1 MPLRDLVIYL
11 PLIYENKLLIP
22 YPDEL
27 YHMNELI
34 TKQCLFLLNGMIR
47 YHIENCIVFLNS
59 EKEVSS
65 FQTICEEANQK
76 YFFSTFLVKNISEE
90 GFYQLIIFRDKLYD
104 RPFDY
109 PDSIF
114 INNFNENFINNI
126 RFSKSLQEYCV
137 LQIFLWCDSVE
148 TILPKL
154 YLIEENSEYP
164 ENGVSSEMFAYMV
177 NFEFE
182 KEICEKANEVLKEQI
197 KKYFSEQDK
206 LKPKPQI
213 FSGKIAQTHE
223 EKLELLFDYCNT
235 LKKTPPKGT
244 NYKGINIADWFQ
256 HQKQKIKSFDDQIYI
271 DLIKNNI
278 VKENVDLYF
287 SKKEIEVSTDD
298 KIKLLF
304 EYCEKHNALP
314 EYETHVNNVH
324 LRSFLQ
330 TSIGSIHSEKDE
342 RYIALSKNKIV
353 KEFLDKKLTF
363 TKTKSNQTEKTEVS
377 QNKRNTFDDNVAL
390 LFEFVEHHNRICSY
404 SEKWRDHKLGEWYSK
419 FRNKLFQKD
428 DYKSEKTYL
437 QLIKNEIVKKS
448 LDEYFDSRK

>member
-22 YPDEL
+22 HPDEL
-27 YHMNELI
+27 FHMNELI
-34 TKQCLFLLNGMIR
+34 TKQCLFLLEGMR
-47 YHIENCIVFLNS
+47 MSESRNCIVFLNS
-59 EKEVSS
+59 EKEANA
-65 FQTICEEANQK
+65 FQTICEEANKK
-76 YFFSTFLVKNISEE
+76 YFFSTSLVKNISEE
-90 GFYQLIIFRDKLYD
+90 GFYQLIIYRYEADNK
-104 RPFDY
+104 PFDY

-114 INNFNENFINNI
+114 INNFNDNFINNI
-126 RFSKSLQEYCV
+126 RFSKSLDEDRV
-137 LQIFLWCDSVE
+137 LEIFLWCDSIE

-164 ENGVSSEMFAYMV
+164 ENGVSSKMFAYMY
-177 NFEFE
+177 NFDSE
-182 KEICEKANEVLKEQI
+182 KEICEKANKTLTEQI
-197 KKYFSEQDK
+197 KNYFFEQNK
-206 LKPKPQI
+206 LKPKQQI
-213 FSGKIAQTHE
+213 SSEKIAQTYE

-235 LKKTPPKGT
+235 FKKTPPKGT
-244 NYKGINIADWFQ
+244 NYKGVNIADWFQ
-256 HQKQKIKSFDDQIYI
+256 HQKQKIKSFDDKIYI

-287 SKKEIEVSTDD
+287 SKKEIEVSTND

-330 TSIGSIHSEKDE
+330 TSIGTIHSEKDE
-342 RYIALSKNKIV
+342 RYIALSKNKHV
-353 KEFLDKKLTF
+353 KEFLDKKLIF

-390 LFEFVEHHNRICSY
+390 LFEFVEHHKRICSY

-448 LDEYFDSRK
+448 LDEYFDGRK